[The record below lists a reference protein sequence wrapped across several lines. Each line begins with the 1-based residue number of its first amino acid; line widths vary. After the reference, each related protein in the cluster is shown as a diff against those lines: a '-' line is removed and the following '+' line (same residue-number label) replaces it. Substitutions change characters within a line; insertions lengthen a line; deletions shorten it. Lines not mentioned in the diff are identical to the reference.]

1 MPLRGGG
8 RGQLMIKELRQFH
21 IDENTVYIPKGVVIH
36 AVRDA
41 DTEKSDQLSTSDPHH
56 SEDKHSEYGPHQQS

>member
-41 DTEKSDQLSTSDPHH
+41 DTAESDHLNTSDPLH
-56 SEDKHSEYGPHQQS
+56 SEDKQSECGPHQ